1 MYVFIYQHHGSHVG
15 LYDHNESTITRPAR
29 GTAWHSPAEE
39 FEGHEV
45 VVFFEAAAGAHGQ
58 ASLRTR
64 NRF

>member
-1 MYVFIYQHHGSHVG
+1 MTAIPATIETETLRIVFSDVDWAQ
-15 LYDHNESTITRPAR
+15 PR

-58 ASLRTR
+58 ASLRIR